1 MTSTALTW
9 TPPSHRR
16 RQTFVPSPVVVT
28 VPRWRIGVAAA
39 AMLASAAAVG
49 VVVAAPLVF

>member
-16 RQTFVPSPVVVT
+16 RQTFVPSPVVA
-28 VPRWRIGVAAA
+28 VPRWRMGV
-39 AMLASAAAVG
+39 AVG
-49 VVVAAPLVF
+49 VVVVAALVF